1 MCLGLF
7 TGCTLFKYD
16 NERDYKQVV
25 ATVSSVTITDD
36 SSEENRNNPFV
47 TKEKKI
53 YKYELV
59 SMLNSNGQNLISS
72 GKSLEE
78 AVDYLV
84 DNLVTREL
92 ILNEAD
98 AQIHFGNIKWG
109 QNEDNQ
115 VLEGIYTTIDN
126 QLASIRNDILSE
138 HGEETTSTSSSSS
151 SSSPS
156 SSSSSSSSSSADSSS
171 SSSSS

>member
-1 MCLGLF
+1 MRIKMRKKIVSLFLVIVMCLGLF

-72 GKSLEE
+72 GKSLED

-84 DNLVTREL
+84 DNLVTRL
-92 ILNEAD
+92 FSTKPTRRFTSATSSGVRTRI
-98 AQIHFGNIKWG
+98 IRCSR
-109 QNEDNQ
+109 
-115 VLEGIYTTIDN
+115 
-126 QLASIRNDILSE
+126 ASIPRLTI
-138 HGEETTSTSSSSS
+138 SSLR
-151 SSSPS
+151 
-156 SSSSSSSSSSADSSS
+156 
-171 SSSSS
+171 